1 MNQEKQKVY
10 RAAFRASAVK
20 LATEPDQLMA
30 QTAKDPGI
38 NVNTL
43 HTWISKYSQPKTS
56 DKAVRTDERL
66 YDELKRL
73 KKEVARRTEERDL
86 SLAKYAWIKQHT
98 KDFSV
103 EAMCRFL
110 KVSHSAYHARLQR
123 GQTEAEKDDA
133 ALTSLIRTEFDK
145 SRAAYGTRRLKH
157 ILLGHQRTVSRRRIN
172 RLMREA
178 NLACKSKRKFKATTN
193 SRHDLPIAP
202 NHLDRQF
209 TVNQPNQTYV
219 GDITYVHTQEGWL
232 YPAVVIDLFSRQ
244 VAGWSMAEHMRTK
257 AGE

>member
-10 RAAFRASAVK
+10 RAEFRASVVK
-20 LATEPDQLMA
+20 LATEPDQSMA

-43 HTWISKYSQPKTS
+43 HTWISKYSRPKTS

-86 SLAKYAWIKQHT
+86 FKEGGVLCQGKLVKYAWIKQHT

-110 KVSHSAYHARLQR
+110 KVSRSAYHARLQR

-133 ALTSLIRTEFDK
+133 ALTSLIRAELDK

-157 ILLGHQRTVSRRRIN
+157 ILLAISGR
-172 RLMREA
+172 
-178 NLACKSKRKFKATTN
+178 
-193 SRHDLPIAP
+193 
-202 NHLDRQF
+202 
-209 TVNQPNQTYV
+209 
-219 GDITYVHTQEGWL
+219 
-232 YPAVVIDLFSRQ
+232 
-244 VAGWSMAEHMRTK
+244 
-257 AGE
+257 